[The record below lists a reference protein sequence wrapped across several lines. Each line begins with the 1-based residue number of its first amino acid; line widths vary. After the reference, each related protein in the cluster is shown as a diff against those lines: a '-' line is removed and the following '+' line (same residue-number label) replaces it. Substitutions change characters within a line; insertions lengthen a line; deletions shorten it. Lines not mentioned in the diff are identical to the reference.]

1 MGHGALNHRLARVAA
16 PWRPAAGVF
25 LGALAVLLAGAGAAR
40 AAASDWDSFEY
51 ARLRLVAES
60 TAVGSGAALRLGLH
74 FRLAPGWKI
83 YWRSPGDAGIPPRL
97 DWSRS
102 RNLAALTIS
111 WPAPRRF
118 SLFGLETAGYADEV
132 VLPLEAR
139 LARPG
144 EPLDLDI
151 GVDYL
156 VCEEICIPVNARL
169 GLELPAGPA
178 APSPFAGLI
187 KRYVA
192 KVPGTAGAAGLGV
205 ERVEAARL
213 GGAPALRVTVRA
225 EAPFIEPD
233 LFIEAASEDDGARGL
248 TFGAPEVRIDPDGRR
263 AVLLAAL
270 DDGEP
275 AAGTLAGR
283 RFTVTVVDGDRAVE
297 VTALALAAAQQAS
310 GLAGLPGFL
319 LLALLGGL
327 ILNLMPCVLPVLS
340 LKLLNLVGHG
350 GAPPGTVRAGFLAT
364 AAGIVFSF
372 LVLAASAV
380 AVKAL
385 GMSIGWGIQ
394 FQQPIFLTAM
404 ILVVTLF
411 ACNLW
416 GFFEIRVPRFAAAIA
431 KRTAGRHGDARGL
444 GGHFLTGA
452 LATVLATPCSAPFLG
467 TAVGFAFARGAVEIF
482 AIFLALGLGLA
493 LPYLLVAAVP
503 RLATVLP
510 RPGTWMVVL
519 RRVLGFALAATGL
532 WLASVLATQQGDR
545 IAIAV
550 ALVMLALIA
559 VLWAGRR
566 LGRLAPA
573 AALGLAG
580 LALATSLLPASAAR
594 DEPAVTAVA
603 PPWRPFDL
611 EAIPG
616 LVRDGRIVF
625 VDVTADW
632 CITCQVNKSL
642 VLGRGAVAD
651 WLRRD
656 GVIAMR
662 ADWTRPDP
670 AIARYLE
677 GFGRYGIPFNAVY
690 GPGTPD
696 GLALPE
702 ILSTG
707 AVTAAVRQAGG
718 HVATASR

>member
-1 MGHGALNHRLARVAA
+1 MGHGDLNHRPARVAA
-16 PWRPAAGVF
+16 PWRPAAGVI

-40 AAASDWDSFEY
+40 AAASDWDSFEH

-60 TAVGSGAALRLGLH
+60 TAVGSVAVLRLGLH
-74 FRLAPGWKI
+74 FRLDPGWKI

-111 WPAPRRF
+111 WPAPQRF
-118 SLFGLETAGYADEV
+118 SIFGLETAGYTDEV

-144 EPLDLDI
+144 EPLDLDL
-151 GVDYL
+151 GVDYR

-192 KVPGTAGAAGLGV
+192 KVPGAAGAAGLGV

-213 GGAPALRVTVRA
+213 ADRPALRVTARA

-233 LFIEAASEDDGARGL
+233 LSIEAASEDAGARGL

-270 DDGEP
+270 GDGEP

-297 VTALALAAAQQAS
+297 VTAWALAAAQQAS
-310 GLAGLPGFL
+310 GLAGLSGFL

-350 GAPPGTVRAGFLAT
+350 GAPPGRVRAGFLAA

-380 AVKAL
+380 AVKSL

-394 FQQPIFLTAM
+394 FQQPIFLTTM

-431 KRTAGRHGDARGL
+431 ERTAGRHGAAHGL

-503 RLATVLP
+503 RLVTVLP
-510 RPGTWMVVL
+510 RPGAWMVVL

-550 ALVMLALIA
+550 ALVMSALIA

-573 AALGLAG
+573 AALGLAA

-594 DEPAVTAVA
+594 DEPAVAAAAT
-603 PPWRPFDL
+603 PWRPFDL
-611 EAIPG
+611 AAIPG

-670 AIARYLE
+670 TIAGYLE

-690 GPGTPD
+690 GPGAPD
-696 GLALPE
+696 GLTLPE

-707 AVTAAVRQAGG
+707 AVTAAVRRAGG
-718 HVATASR
+718 RVATARR